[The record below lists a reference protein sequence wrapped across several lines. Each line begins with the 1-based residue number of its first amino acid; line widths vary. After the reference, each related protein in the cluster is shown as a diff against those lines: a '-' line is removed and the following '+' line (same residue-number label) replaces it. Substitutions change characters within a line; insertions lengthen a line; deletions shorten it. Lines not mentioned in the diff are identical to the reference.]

1 MPRKKL
7 VINPDGTSDEE
18 DMTTEE
24 EDALDADQAAYAPA
38 VEARTDHEANVALYA
53 PDGALQ
59 TKLRD
64 GTALSAG
71 ELEQVARWVALIRLG
86 PEAP

>member
-1 MPRKKL
+1 
-7 VINPDGTSDEE
+7 
-18 DMTTEE
+18 MTTEE
-24 EDALDADQAAYAPA
+24 EDALDADQMAYAPI
-38 VEARTDHEANVALYA
+38 EAARVDHETNVATYA

-71 ELEQVARWVALIRLG
+71 ELEQVARWVSLIRLG